1 MIRAVVIPEL
11 IDEFKWWVLVFPCVL
26 LGLTLLSLNF
36 MGDAMRERFDPRSKK
51 RGA

>member
-1 MIRAVVIPEL
+1 MRMIDRRWMDAMCR
-11 IDEFKWWVLVFPCVL
+11 FL

-36 MGDAMRERFDPRSKK
+36 MGDAMRERFDPRSQK